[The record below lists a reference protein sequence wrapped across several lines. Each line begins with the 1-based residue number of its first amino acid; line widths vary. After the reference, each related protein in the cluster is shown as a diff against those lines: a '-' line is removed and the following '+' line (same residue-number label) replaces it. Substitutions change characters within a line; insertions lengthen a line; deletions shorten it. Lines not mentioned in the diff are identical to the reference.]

1 MTNFTNVKGKQNRGA
16 TMAELKWNTIL
27 PDGFGTHCPLRIT
40 IFLFVTAAL
49 GIHKIFY
56 NLPGL
61 LGG

>member
-1 MTNFTNVKGKQNRGA
+1 
-16 TMAELKWNTIL
+16 MAELKWNTIL

>member
-1 MTNFTNVKGKQNRGA
+1 
-16 TMAELKWNTIL
+16 MAEVKWNPIL
-27 PDGFGTHCPLRIT
+27 PDGFGTHCPLCTT

-56 NLPGL
+56 NFPGL

>member
-1 MTNFTNVKGKQNRGA
+1 
-16 TMAELKWNTIL
+16 MAELKWNTIL
-27 PDGFGTHCPLRIT
+27 PDGFATHCPLRIT